1 VQMLMA
7 STPEGHIKSVHE
19 GGATPSTGPDDK
31 VKGDARALPRM
42 RVEQLRARHKELE
55 DA

>member
-1 VQMLMA
+1 M
-7 STPEGHIKSVHE
+7 
-19 GGATPSTGPDDK
+19 TGPDDK
-31 VKGDARALPRM
+31 VEGDARAPPCM